1 MARKFEE
8 LRGKMSPESRRK
20 SEELASKYRAEMAL
34 DELRVARQL
43 TQESLA
49 RTLNV
54 NQAAISKMERRTD
67 MYLSTLRSIIKAMGG
82 ELVLQ
87 AVFPDGRTELDLRPT
102 RKADSVR
109 RSA

>member
-1 MARKFEE
+1 MAKSFKE
-8 LRGKMSPESRRK
+8 LRDKMSPESRRK
-20 SEELASKYRAEMAL
+20 SEALANRYRSEMAL
-34 DELRVARQL
+34 DDLRRARQL

-54 NQAAISKMERRTD
+54 NQAAISKMERRAD
-67 MYLSTLRSIIKAMGG
+67 MYLSTLRAIIEAMGG

-87 AVFPDGRTELDLRPT
+87 AVFPDRTTELDLRPR
-102 RKADSVR
+102 RKTDAVR